1 MSRRRF
7 YSDYVRDRLEE
18 IQLIVQFLQDITF
31 DEFIVP
37 ILKRPPCV
45 VFFYFNDWKKTQPR
59 CLAA

>member
-45 VFFYFNDWKKTQPR
+45 VFFISTIGRKPNLDV
-59 CLAA
+59 